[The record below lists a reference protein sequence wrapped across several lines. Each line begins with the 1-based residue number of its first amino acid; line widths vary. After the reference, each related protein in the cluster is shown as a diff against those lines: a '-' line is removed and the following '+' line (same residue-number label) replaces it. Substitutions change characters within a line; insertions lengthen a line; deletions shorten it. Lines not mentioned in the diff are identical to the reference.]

1 MDWIYL
7 LWRAFGAAA
16 LIVICFGVKS
26 LWESWREN
34 ESK

>member
-16 LIVICFGVKS
+16 LIVIWFGLKS
-26 LWESWREN
+26 LWESWSEKR
-34 ESK
+34 SK